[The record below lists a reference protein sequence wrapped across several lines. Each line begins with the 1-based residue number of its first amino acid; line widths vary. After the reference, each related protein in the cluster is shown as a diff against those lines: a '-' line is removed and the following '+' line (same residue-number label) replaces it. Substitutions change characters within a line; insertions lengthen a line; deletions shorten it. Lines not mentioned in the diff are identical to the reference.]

1 MVMHGDYARHLVN
14 PRAQP
19 RLLDLV
25 QHVHPI
31 VVRVELL
38 HGKEAIYDRV
48 VLKQVLL
55 TWRKLLLLL
64 AILNLCLISVE
75 RRKR

>member
-1 MVMHGDYARHLVN
+1 MVMHGDHASHLVN

-31 VVRVELL
+31 IVRVELL

>member
-1 MVMHGDYARHLVN
+1 MVMHGDHASHLVN

-25 QHVHPI
+25 QHVHSI

-38 HGKEAIYDRV
+38 HGK
-48 VLKQVLL
+48 
-55 TWRKLLLLL
+55 
-64 AILNLCLISVE
+64 
-75 RRKR
+75 